1 MADNKEMSALRGKIR
16 EVYRSEDAFADAF
29 GMTRQN
35 LQLKLKGQVGWSLT
49 DVKKAAELLGIE
61 NDQSEIYRIFFKG

>member
-1 MADNKEMSALRGKIR
+1 MAEKNEMSALRGKIR

-35 LQLKLKGQVGWSLT
+35 LQLKLKGQVGWSLD

-61 NDQSEIYRIFFKG
+61 NDQSEIYRIFFKA